1 MAIGPEEEI
10 PAMAPGRAV
19 TWAARLSRRA
29 APAGGDGDPTTAS
42 GPGTVTAW
50 AELDEAADLLALAAV
65 DVVGYAST
73 SSAYAIGFEAEVA
86 VVSRLSRRVG
96 VPAAATCAGC
106 VQALRV
112 LGIERVALVHPPW
125 FDVALNQLGALYY
138 ETQGFD
144 VVSSASAALPRDP
157 RCCSGTFFDRR
168 VPPWGRQLVQHP
180 ARSSTP
186 GSCFAGR
193 PSPGWMTAPSG

>member
-42 GPGTVTAW
+42 GPGAVTAW

-112 LGIERVALVHPPW
+112 LGIERVALVRRACRRLRV
-125 FDVALNQLGALYY
+125 DGTARRRRCG
-138 ETQGFD
+138 G
-144 VVSSASAALPRDP
+144 VVHR
-157 RCCSGTFFDRR
+157 RQR
-168 VPPWGRQLVQHP
+168 VPGGRGDSGSSP
-180 ARSSTP
+180 NADDDARSARRLREAMQVVLILLPAEIVVWLVSI
-186 GSCFAGR
+186 A
-193 PSPGWMTAPSG
+193 